1 MNTFDVIVTWPINC
15 DYPLWRQFIRDNR
28 HRFNEII
35 IAFHNTNLNIDFRL
49 FIASSMFPDY
59 VHFLDARTPKPDE
72 DWRSVAINQS
82 LIHSY
87 NSEWIWFTEQDFI
100 IDDPGFWDEV
110 SENSKKYDIM
120 AVFQADRMHPCC
132 IFIKRQLLQKTSRNF
147 GIIPNVAD
155 HFSIIQREI
164 EALQVPIYHLEKG
177 YKHLNGLSH
186 NISLLEQGQAPNYHL
201 DDLKIW
207 FEACKKVKVPIDE
220 RFLLLERSIGI
231 PYSTAK

>member
-1 MNTFDVIVTWPINC
+1 
-15 DYPLWRQFIRDNR
+15 
-28 HRFNEII
+28 
-35 IAFHNTNLNIDFRL
+35 
-49 FIASSMFPDY
+49 
-59 VHFLDARTPKPDE
+59 
-72 DWRSVAINQS
+72 
-82 LIHSY
+82 
-87 NSEWIWFTEQDFI
+87 
-100 IDDPGFWDEV
+100 
-110 SENSKKYDIM
+110 M